1 MGNGMSRQY
10 CPGCVFCRL
19 GSQNGPSSSF
29 GWTDEVPLFPFAALF
44 ILWNFKLFL
53 FLVLFKIIFCDPNMN
68 QDEAMNFSS
77 FIFNRQTKMKTI
89 VLHAFCLFVCFCF
102 WHRFLLYDSSA
113 GQERNWCKEFSNVFL
128 KSCRG
133 YAYQHTDSLMSDS
146 GGAISCS

>member
-1 MGNGMSRQY
+1 MGCHVNTAQGVCSAGWGHKMDPLPLSAEPMKFHCFHLLPSLSSETLNCFSFSFFFKLSSVIQIWTKMKRWTF
-10 CPGCVFCRL
+10 P
-19 GSQNGPSSSF
+19 PSSS
-29 GWTDEVPLFPFAALF
+29 TDKQKWKPSSYMLF
-44 ILWNFKLFL
+44 
-53 FLVLFKIIFCDPNMN
+53 V
-68 QDEAMNFSS
+68 
-77 FIFNRQTKMKTI
+77 
-89 VLHAFCLFVCFCF
+89 CLFVFVF